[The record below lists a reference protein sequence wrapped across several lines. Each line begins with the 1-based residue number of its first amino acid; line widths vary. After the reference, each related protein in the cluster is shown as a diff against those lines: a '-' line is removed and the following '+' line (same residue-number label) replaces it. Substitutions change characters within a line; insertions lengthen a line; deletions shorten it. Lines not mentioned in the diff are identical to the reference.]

1 MIALIGLGNP
11 GEKYSLNRHNIGFIV
26 IDELIDNNEIIK
38 SEKKFN
44 GDLTTFS
51 IGRKKIVTF
60 KSCDYMNECGG
71 SIAKLINFYKLSLDS
86 VYVFHDD
93 LDISLGKVKIKNGGS
108 PAGHNGLKSIDRFIC
123 KEYYRIRIGVG
134 RPIDNSLYKKN
145 DIVSNWVLSD
155 FSKKEKEEWLETSL
169 NLISENFNFLK
180 NKEFD
185 FFLQ

>member
-11 GEKYSLNRHNIGFIV
+11 GEKHSLNRHNIGFIV

-71 SIAKLINFYKLSLDS
+71 SIAKLINFYKLGLDS

-108 PAGHNGLKSIDRFIC
+108 PAGHNGLKSIDSC
-123 KEYYRIRIGVG
+123 IGKNYNRVRVG
-134 RPIDNSLYKKN
+134 IDHPGSRELVNRH
-145 DIVSNWVLSD
+145 VLGN
-155 FSKKEKEEWLETSL
+155 FKKKELEIVDQLKISISSHL
-169 NLISENFNFLK
+169 KLLISDNKSQFLNNIK
-180 NKEFD
+180 
-185 FFLQ
+185 L